1 MMAKDSRHHFIE
13 RMHWDEVARRIH
25 DGAVAILPIGAAA
38 KQHGLHLPLDTDRI
52 QAEWLAA
59 RLAGRFDALIWPT
72 VTYGHYPAFT
82 KYAGSSSLSESTF
95 EALVREIAT
104 GILGSGCRTVFVLNT
119 GVSTLAPVD
128 RALARLDARRVKHL
142 WIYGGPRYRR
152 VARELAEQS
161 HGSHADELE
170 TSLML
175 AIAPEL
181 VDMARAEASPAVA
194 RETPGALTPWD
205 ESSSNYSRSGSY
217 GNPTLATS
225 AKGEDLIAAMLGDL
239 VEQVAVF
246 IAKDLTDKPRP
257 EPTQSVLR

>member
-1 MMAKDSRHHFIE
+1 MATDSRDPFIE
-13 RMHWDEVARRIH
+13 RMLWDEVARRIH

-38 KQHGLHLPLDTDRI
+38 KQHGFHLPLNTDRI

-82 KYAGSSSLSESTF
+82 RYAGSSSLSAPTF
-95 EALVREIAT
+95 EAVVREIAT
-104 GILGSGCRTVFVLNT
+104 GILGNGCRTLFVLNT
-119 GVSTLAPVD
+119 GMSTLAPVD
-128 RALARLDARRVKHL
+128 RALARLDAVRAKHL
-142 WIYGGPRYRR
+142 WIYGGPRYRH

-175 AIAPEL
+175 AIAPDV
-181 VDMARAEASPAVA
+181 VDMARAEASPPLAQ
-194 RETPGALTPWD
+194 ETPGPLTPSD
-205 ESSSNYSRSGSY
+205 ESSPNYSRSGSY

-225 AKGEDLIAAMLGDL
+225 AKGEDLLAAMLDDL
-239 VEQVAVF
+239 IEQMAVF
-246 IAKDLTDKPRP
+246 IAEDLTDDHRP
-257 EPTQSVLR
+257 EAMQSVLR

>member
-1 MMAKDSRHHFIE
+1 MAKDSRHPFIE
-13 RMHWDEVARRIH
+13 RMFWDEVARRIH

-38 KQHGLHLPLDTDRI
+38 KQHGLHLPLNTDRI

-82 KYAGSSSLSESTF
+82 RYAGSSSLSASTF
-95 EALVREIAT
+95 EALVREIAA

-128 RALARLDARRVKHL
+128 RALARLDVHRVKHL
-142 WIYGGPRYRR
+142 WIYGGARYRR

-181 VDMARAEASPAVA
+181 VDMARAEASPAVT
-194 RETPGALTPWD
+194 RETPGALTPSD
-205 ESSSNYSRSGSY
+205 ENSPNYSRSGSY
-217 GNPTLATS
+217 GNPTLATP
-225 AKGEDLIAAMLGDL
+225 AKGEDLLAAMLDDL

-246 IAKDLTDKPRP
+246 ITKDLTDKPRP
-257 EPTQSVLR
+257 EAMQSVLR